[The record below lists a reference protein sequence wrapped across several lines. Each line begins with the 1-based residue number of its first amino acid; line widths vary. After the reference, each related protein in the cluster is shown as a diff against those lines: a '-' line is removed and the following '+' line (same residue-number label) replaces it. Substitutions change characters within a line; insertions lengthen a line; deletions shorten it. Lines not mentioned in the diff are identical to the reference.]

1 MQMNEAIL
9 RVKEFDWKKH
19 QARIK
24 ELIQNKPILVGV
36 GVLAVLLLVNLLSFR
51 GSSENRVVER
61 AASLSFQDGRILN
74 DRESTYYYGKERLL
88 SQKAQSMLD
97 GQTKLEARLAE
108 LEKKLQEA
116 KVQPSTPANPDAGQ
130 TALPQTDVIGV
141 AGWASKPVG
150 WTPNKTRS
158 KRKRT

>member
-74 DRESTYYYGKERLL
+74 DRESTYYYGKERL
-88 SQKAQSMLD
+88 
-97 GQTKLEARLAE
+97 
-108 LEKKLQEA
+108 
-116 KVQPSTPANPDAGQ
+116 PD
-130 TALPQTDVIGV
+130 
-141 AGWASKPVG
+141 K
-150 WTPNKTRS
+150 
-158 KRKRT
+158 